1 MAKKPIY
8 LTPKGLEKYREE
20 LRYLKEEKRREL
32 ADYMG
37 SALADGDLSENS
49 AYDEARQLQSANEA
63 RIADLEEVVHTA
75 IVIEADDENDPTV
88 QLGKTVVLRNDAG
101 DEQMFSLVGTLETSI
116 LDGRISDESPV
127 GQRLVGR
134 TVGDKVKLQ
143 TDNGEEVFTI
153 AKVGFIE

>member
-101 DEQMFSLVGTLETSI
+101 DEQMFSLVG
-116 LDGRISDESPV
+116 
-127 GQRLVGR
+127 
-134 TVGDKVKLQ
+134 
-143 TDNGEEVFTI
+143 
-153 AKVGFIE
+153 